1 MYPKIYNSNYDNLK
15 KFKSNLKL
23 IKIFFSGSTN
33 SEVYGKFT
41 WYTDEKVK
49 LLNRVEIIEFIIK
62 NFEDKI
68 FFLKSYKDLNK
79 IDYLKICD
87 DLTLE
92 ELESSRKNARLFAA
106 VWLGKT
112 RLTDNMLI

>member
-1 MYPKIYNSNYDNLK
+1 MQYLSSNDIQIYFCDKRNTYVCQRKIVLKNSISNLK
-15 KFKSNLKL
+15 KVGF
-23 IKIFFSGSTN
+23 
-33 SEVYGKFT
+33 
-41 WYTDEKVK
+41 
-49 LLNRVEIIEFIIK
+49 
-62 NFEDKI
+62 
-68 FFLKSYKDLNK
+68 NK